1 MIAALTVIEPR
12 NTVGESGMYIARD
25 DGGNFVLDPSELASK
40 FALTPND
47 FRSRMQRGLVLST
60 VETGFGDDEGTT
72 RLSLRL
78 GNRLWQAILDADDR
92 VTNETL
98 TFVHGNGPRQSR

>member
-1 MIAALTVIEPR
+1 MHIV
-12 NTVGESGMYIARD
+12 RD
-25 DGGNFVLDPSELASK
+25 GVGNFVLDPTELASR
-40 FALTPND
+40 FALKPDD

-78 GNRLWQAILDADDR
+78 GNRLWQAILDVDDH
-92 VTNETL
+92 VTNEAL
-98 TFVHGNGPRQSR
+98 TFVHGTGARQSR

>member
-1 MIAALTVIEPR
+1 M
-12 NTVGESGMYIARD
+12 NIARD
-25 DGGNFVLDPSELASK
+25 GRGDFVLDPTQLAAR
-40 FALTPND
+40 FALTPDD

-60 VETGFGDDEGTT
+60 VETGLGDDEGTT

-78 GNRLWQAILDADDR
+78 GNRLWRAVLDAEDR

-98 TFVHGNGPRQSR
+98 TFVPGNRA